1 VRCIFV
7 GYDSQRKGWKCCDP
21 LTGKC
26 YTSRNMV
33 FDEAFSWWSLEKE
46 TLPDS
51 DSLHSAQLQLDLG
64 AGEVSDDDTA

>member
-1 VRCIFV
+1 
-7 GYDSQRKGWKCCDP
+7 
-21 LTGKC
+21 
-26 YTSRNMV
+26 MV
-33 FDEAFSWWSLEKE
+33 FDEAFSWWSSEKE